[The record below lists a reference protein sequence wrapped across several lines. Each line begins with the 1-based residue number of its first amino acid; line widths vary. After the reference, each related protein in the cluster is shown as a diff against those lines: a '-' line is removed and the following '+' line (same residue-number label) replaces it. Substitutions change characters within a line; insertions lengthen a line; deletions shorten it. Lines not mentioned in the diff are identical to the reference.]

1 MLAIHESV
9 ADQAGPQR
17 AFRMLLAGILGLAA
31 TTMVYGQWRDRQL
44 QGDVRQLRDAVAQ
57 AHEHQRQFRGR
68 IAGERLREGEERKR
82 LEDLIADARA
92 REERLGL
99 LTVRRLAEEKSVRA
113 DLEATRKRIAALETE
128 RAAGERIIRD
138 FAGGVALIEGRYAF
152 YDAEGCPLRVSLGED
167 GLPLRQ
173 EDGSLVLSPEASG
186 PVFTQEFFGTGFLVD
201 RRGLLLTNRHV
212 AEPWWND
219 ATADSVLGEGMEPRF
234 EVFRAFFPNEAEP
247 FELSTERVSET
258 VDLAV
263 VRIELRERPI
273 PVLALDLTGRGAVPG
288 QPVVLLGYPTGVDA
302 LLAKADGS
310 VVRQILF
317 ESVKQ
322 AVTESLGKAGLIRP
336 SATQGHI
343 GDVTRTDVV
352 FDALTTQ
359 GGSGGPVLNR
369 SGEVIAVEY
378 AVLTKFAGSSLGVP
392 IDHALE
398 LLESR

>member
-1 MLAIHESV
+1 MLVTNESA
-9 ADQAGPQR
+9 ADRADPQG

-44 QGDVRQLRDAVAQ
+44 RVDVKQLRDAVAQ
-57 AHEHQRQFRGR
+57 AREDQRQFRDR

-167 GLPLRQ
+167 GQPLRQ

-219 ATADSVLGEGMEPRF
+219 ATADAPARGGDGAPLRGLPGLLPQRG
-234 EVFRAFFPNEAEP
+234 RA
-247 FELSTERVSET
+247 
-258 VDLAV
+258 
-263 VRIELRERPI
+263 VR
-273 PVLALDLTGRGAVPG
+273 ALDRARVRDRGPGRGPAR
-288 QPVVLLGYPTGVDA
+288 A
-302 LLAKADGS
+302 A
-310 VVRQILF
+310 
-317 ESVKQ
+317 
-322 AVTESLGKAGLIRP
+322 
-336 SATQGHI
+336 
-343 GDVTRTDVV
+343 
-352 FDALTTQ
+352 
-359 GGSGGPVLNR
+359 
-369 SGEVIAVEY
+369 
-378 AVLTKFAGSSLGVP
+378 
-392 IDHALE
+392 
-398 LLESR
+398 